1 MAYLNKLKFFP
12 QNSFFSP
19 LFLRIDCQNCEQLDL
34 LVWPV
39 FDLMT
44 SFVQV
49 AMIGECRRT
58 GDCARRVQRDVDAF
72 YAPSRSR
79 GKCAFSSRT
88 LNFADFFKFLGPN
101 DVTEVKPLVRKMVHS
116 RIWITQNTQL
126 NLKISNTFMTSIF
139 VKCNRVISM
148 MFVFYNKHKSGE
160 IWLI

>member
-1 MAYLNKLKFFP
+1 MFLLHYVTMAYLNKLRFFP
-12 QNSFFSP
+12 QNLFFFP

-34 LVWPV
+34 PVWPV

-58 GDCARRVQRDVDAF
+58 GDFARRVQRDVDAF

-79 GKCAFSSRT
+79 GKCALSSRT
-88 LNFADFFKFLGPN
+88 LNFADFFKLLGPN

-116 RIWITQNTQL
+116 RIWIAQNTQV
-126 NLKISNTFMTSIF
+126 NLKISTLSW
-139 VKCNRVISM
+139 RVYLKN
-148 MFVFYNKHKSGE
+148 VTG
-160 IWLI
+160 

>member
-12 QNSFFSP
+12 QNSFFFP
-19 LFLRIDCQNCEQLDL
+19 LFLRIDCQHCEQLDL

-79 GKCAFSSRT
+79 G
-88 LNFADFFKFLGPN
+88 N
-101 DVTEVKPLVRKMVHS
+101 VRLAHA
-116 RIWITQNTQL
+116 R
-126 NLKISNTFMTSIF
+126 
-139 VKCNRVISM
+139 
-148 MFVFYNKHKSGE
+148 
-160 IWLI
+160 

>member
-1 MAYLNKLKFFP
+1 MQHGYRPIKECSCPCILFIDKLIYVTFNVLLHYVTMAYLNKLKFFP
-12 QNSFFSP
+12 QNSFFFP

-49 AMIGECRRT
+49 AMIGEWRRT

-88 LNFADFFKFLGPN
+88 LNFADVF
-101 DVTEVKPLVRKMVHS
+101 EVLRA
-116 RIWITQNTQL
+116 
-126 NLKISNTFMTSIF
+126 
-139 VKCNRVISM
+139 
-148 MFVFYNKHKSGE
+148 
-160 IWLI
+160 